1 MTDCTYCVVYKTKA
15 VEMAIQWLA
24 LQRICLKCQIPFYVS
39 PFSHILFL
47 IERSPLKI
55 QGWTIIIQHQLSLII
70 IHRTSINALFSSQL
84 HEGQMM
90 QLCTNTY
97 IKLNLI
103 AGETTL
109 INNVN
114 TRKDFLQY
122 KNNFGYPFAQKTNAQ
137 NCVPFPMR
145 ARSHART
152 RTKLSLGN

>member
-114 TRKDFLQY
+114 TRKDFL
-122 KNNFGYPFAQKTNAQ
+122 
-137 NCVPFPMR
+137 
-145 ARSHART
+145 
-152 RTKLSLGN
+152 